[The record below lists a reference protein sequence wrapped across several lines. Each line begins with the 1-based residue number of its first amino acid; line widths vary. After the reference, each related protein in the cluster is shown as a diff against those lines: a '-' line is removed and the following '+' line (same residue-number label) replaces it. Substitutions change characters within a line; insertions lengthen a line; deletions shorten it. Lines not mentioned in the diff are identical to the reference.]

1 MIDLIVQVFR
11 TKFESPTE
19 KLVALALARRC
30 GGSSGKCFA
39 SQATLAEDTQVHV
52 KTVARTLAALE
63 ERGWIVRRKHRMNGF
78 GVRRTDSIFLTLPAV
93 TIEAVVVKQRED
105 DDDPEADSA
114 SQAPRPGLPP
124 MGVSGGV
131 APRPGLPQETMKNP
145 DEDSSTAGLASGDR
159 EDEDSDDVDLAV
171 ATDLIWQRVGD
182 KGRERSSRADVRRAL
197 AAAIGR
203 RGKDETPADRLQAI
217 MRGIDGYLRS
227 DEATRD
233 GGAFERGAHRTI
245 EKDRWEGFAAPAD
258 TPSPVGSHEAPSEQL
273 QRMWM
278 DLYTESGRWPS
289 ERGPRPGQPGCRVEA
304 RILADYLKEAAP
316 AAQDADE
323 GAFD

>member
-1 MIDLIVQVFR
+1 MIDLIVQVF
-11 TKFESPTE
+11 ESEISTSTE
-19 KLVALALARRC
+19 LAVALAIARRC
-30 GGSSGKCFA
+30 GGSGGQCFA
-39 SQATLAEDTQVHV
+39 SQATIAANARVHP
-52 KTVARTLAALE
+52 KTVARVLNEFE
-63 ERGWIVRRKHRMNGF
+63 ERGWIVRRRHRVSKT
-78 GVRRTDSIFLTLPAV
+78 GVRRTDTIFLTLPPV
-93 TIEAVVVKQRED
+93 TIKTPVPGAESHFD
-105 DDDPEADSA
+105 DQDTE
-114 SQAPRPGLPP
+114 SQPPRPGLPGQ
-124 MGVSGGV
+124 GVSRGV
-131 APRPGLPQETMKNP
+131 GPRPGLHKESMKNP

-258 TPSPVGSHEAPSEQL
+258 KPSPVGSHEAPSEQL

-289 ERGPRPGQPGCRVEA
+289 ERGPRPGQPGCRVDA
-304 RILADYLKEAAP
+304 RILADYLKPAAP
-316 AAQDADE
+316 AALDDDE